1 MYKKTILITGA
12 NGEIGQSLIK
22 SFKSENKYK
31 IIAID
36 ILGNLHNLDV
46 NLFIKGSITDKKILN
61 TIFNKNKI
69 DVVYHLAAI
78 LSSKA
83 ELNQQ
88 LAYDV
93 NVNGSKNLINYSLKS
108 KNQIDFFFPSSIAV
122 YNTLKQNNTINEND
136 CSNIPLTIYGQNKLE
151 IEKYG
156 IDNNNKYFNFKCIR
170 FPGIISATSIPTGG
184 TSDYAPQMIHSAA
197 QNKNYSCFANAKSKL
212 PFIVM
217 PDAIK
222 AIIMLMQTKTNKL
235 NSNVYNITA
244 FHPSIEEF
252 YLETLKYF
260 NNFKIEYIINEQ
272 RQKIINSWPDKIN
285 DENARN
291 DWDWKP
297 NYNFQSAYSQYIIP
311 KINSYYQRIEK

>member
-22 SFKSENKYK
+22 YFQSENKYK
-31 IIAID
+31 IIALD
-36 ILGNLHNLDV
+36 ISGNLHDLNIEQ
-46 NLFIKGSITDKKILN
+46 FITGSITDKKLLEK
-61 TIFNKNKI
+61 IFNKNKI
-69 DVVYHLAAI
+69 DTVYHLAAI

-83 ELNQQ
+83 ELNQE

-93 NVNGSKNLINYSLKS
+93 NVNGSKNIINFSVNS
-108 KNQIDFFFPSSIAV
+108 KNNIQFFFPSSIAV
-122 YNTLKQNNTINEND
+122 YNTQNITKTINEND
-136 CSNIPLTIYGQNKLE
+136 CLDTPLTIYGQNKLE
-151 IEKYG
+151 IENYG
-156 IDNNNKYFNFKCIR
+156 IHKNNKSFNFKCIR

-184 TSDYAPQMIHSAA
+184 TSDYAPEMIHSAA